1 MTKEN
6 LGPLKFL
13 VISMGLVLIG
23 GFVFLFA
30 ALTGKAG
37 DAFSKR
43 GRCVAEAKVD
53 LTKFGNPATTV
64 WKNDELRVMIV
75 DPSEENSYRL
85 VTVDTCAGK
94 LISNVVVTTQTPL
107 NTQGAPEASPAAPP
121 APSAPAQPK

>member
-1 MTKEN
+1 MTTRKEN

-13 VISMGLVLIG
+13 VISMGVVLIG

-37 DAFSKR
+37 DALSRR
-43 GRCVAEAKVD
+43 GRCAAEATVD

-64 WKNDELRVMIV
+64 WKGDQLRVMIV
-75 DPSEENSYRL
+75 DPSTENSYRL

-94 LISNVVVTTQTPL
+94 LISNVTVTTQTPL
-107 NTQGAPEASPAAPP
+107 NTQNAPAAVPAPPP
-121 APSAPAQPK
+121 AE